1 MRFAVLLTSL
11 ALATTGLP
19 THVQSQTPGSP
30 VAARAVDSAAVV
42 AEVRRII
49 GERYVLPERRP
60 ALDAVLAEGLAS
72 GRYAVTDGALLAERL
87 NADLERVGQ
96 DGHLSFRFDPRE
108 AAMLAAGSVEEPGD
122 NAIFERL
129 IRRANHGVTD
139 LRLLAGNV
147 RLMTYDGFHWIGD
160 ESGAALDH
168 AMRFL
173 SGGDAVIIDLRGN
186 GGGDPRAVQY
196 IISHFLPAG
205 TPLVTF
211 YMNGS
216 PEADS
221 LVSLEAPADQQMI
234 GMPLYVLTSGDTGSA
249 AEEFT
254 GHVAGYRLGQI
265 VGANTAGAAYRN
277 DIVPVGD
284 QFVLSVSV
292 GRPVLASTGTDW
304 EKVGHAPT
312 VGTEVPA
319 ALDIA
324 HAAALRSLTA
334 AAPAEERPVLEA
346 VAEAMEARGLRRT
359 PELGLDAYAGVYGER
374 TLTSEGG
381 RLFSR
386 RNGGAAFALIPL
398 GGNRFAVEVTPAMR
412 IVFDVDDGAVQAM
425 TVDYAD
431 GPPQPRVERT
441 APAR

>member
-11 ALATTGLP
+11 ALAATGLP
-19 THVQSQTPGSP
+19 TQVQSQASGSP
-30 VAARAVDSAAVV
+30 AADRASDSAAVV
-42 AEVRRII
+42 AEVRRVI
-49 GERYVLPERRP
+49 GERYVLPERRA
-60 ALDAVLAEGLAS
+60 ALDRVLAEGLAS

-96 DGHLSFRFDPRE
+96 DRHLSFRFDPRE
-108 AAMLAAGSVEEPGD
+108 AAMLASGSVENPGE
-122 NAIFERL
+122 NAVFERA

-139 LRLLAGNV
+139 LRLLPGNV

-160 ESGAALDH
+160 ESSAALDD

-186 GGGDPRAVQY
+186 GGGDPKAVQH
-196 IISHFLPAG
+196 IVSRFLPAG

-211 YMNGS
+211 HMYGS

-221 LVSLEAPADQQMI
+221 LATLDIPDDQRMI
-234 GMPLYVLTSGDTGSA
+234 GKPLYILTSGDTGSA

-254 GHVAGYRLGQI
+254 GHVAGYRLGEI

-277 DIVPVGD
+277 DIVPVAR

-292 GRPVLASTGTDW
+292 GRPVLAGTGTDW
-304 EKVGHAPT
+304 EGVGHAPT
-312 VGTEVPA
+312 IKTEAPA

-324 HAAALRSLTA
+324 HAAALRTLTA
-334 AAPAEERPVLEA
+334 AAPADERRVLEA
-346 VAEAMEARGLRRT
+346 LAEAMEARGLRRT
-359 PELGLDAYAGVYGER
+359 PEQELDAYAGVYGDR
-374 TLTSEGG
+374 TLMSDGG
-381 RLFSR
+381 QLSSR
-386 RNGGAAFALIPL
+386 RNGGAAFRLIAL
-398 GGNRFAVEVTPAMR
+398 GGNRFAVEATPAMR
-412 IVFDVDDGAVQAM
+412 MVFEVVDGVVQAM

-431 GPPQPRVERT
+431 GPAQPRVERV
-441 APAR
+441 APTP